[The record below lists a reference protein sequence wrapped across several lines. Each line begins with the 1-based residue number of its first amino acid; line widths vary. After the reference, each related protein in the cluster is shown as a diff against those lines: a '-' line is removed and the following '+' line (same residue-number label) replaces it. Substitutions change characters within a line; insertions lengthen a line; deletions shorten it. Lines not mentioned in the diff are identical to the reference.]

1 MGVDEIMNC
10 EEKRDGEECTS
21 RALHALNVS
30 RRENGVVREN
40 MSLLERCVRN
50 WIPAHCMRNT

>member
-1 MGVDEIMNC
+1 MSEVISGPSLAGGGAGWVLDEITNC

-30 RRENGVVREN
+30 RRENGVAREN
-40 MSLLERCVRN
+40 
-50 WIPAHCMRNT
+50 IPD